1 MYDEEEIE
9 DDYNLYKVLLL
20 GDSSVGKSCLLLRFC
35 DNCFQEAHLT
45 TIGLDFRVKA
55 INLDNN
61 RKVKIQIWDT
71 AGEDRFRSITRNY
84 YKGAKG
90 ILLIFDVT
98 DKESFA
104 HIKDWVERIHDE
116 SPEGITICLIGNKI
130 DRNEDRVISNEEG
143 KKLAEECKISYFETS
158 AKIGTGVEEVFTSL
172 VKKIDTI
179 YMNEHQEEIIDK
191 NTIKVQRNTKAKR
204 QCC

>member
-35 DNCFQEAHLT
+35 DNSFQEAHLT

-98 DKESFA
+98 DKESFT

-143 KKLAEECKISYFETS
+143 KKLAEEWKISYFETS

-172 VKKIDTI
+172 VKKIDTL
-179 YMNEHQEEIIDK
+179 YMNEHQEEIIEK
-191 NTIKVQRNTKAKR
+191 NTLKVQRNTKSKK

>member
-35 DNCFQEAHLT
+35 DNVFQEAHLT
-45 TIGLDFRVKA
+45 TIGLDFRLKT

-71 AGEDRFRSITRNY
+71 AGEDRFRAITRNY

-98 DKESFA
+98 EKQTFE
-104 HIKDWVERIHDE
+104 HIKDWIEKIHEE
-116 SPEGITICLIGNKI
+116 SQSGITICLVANKI
-130 DRNEDRVISNEEG
+130 DNNENRAISKEEG
-143 KKLAEECKISYFETS
+143 EKLAKEFKISYFETS
-158 AKIGTGVEEVFTSL
+158 AKKGIGVEEVFTSL
-172 VKKIDTI
+172 VKKIDTL
-179 YMNEHQEEIIDK
+179 YMNEHPEEIIER
-191 NTIKVQRNTKAKR
+191 NTLKVLRKTKAKK

>member
-35 DNCFQEAHLT
+35 DNSFQEAHLT

-98 DKESFA
+98 DKETFT
-104 HIKDWVERIHDE
+104 HVRDWIERIHEE
-116 SPEGITICLIGNKI
+116 SPEGITICLVGNKI
-130 DRNEDRVISNEEG
+130 DMNESRVISNEEG
-143 KKLAEECKISYFETS
+143 KKIADEFKIPYFETS
-158 AKIGTGVEEVFTSL
+158 AKSNIGVEEVFTYL
-172 VKKIDTI
+172 VKEVDTI
-179 YMNEHQEEIIDK
+179 YMNEHKEEVGRKTVLNQKTK
-191 NTIKVQRNTKAKR
+191 NKKKK
-204 QCC
+204 CC